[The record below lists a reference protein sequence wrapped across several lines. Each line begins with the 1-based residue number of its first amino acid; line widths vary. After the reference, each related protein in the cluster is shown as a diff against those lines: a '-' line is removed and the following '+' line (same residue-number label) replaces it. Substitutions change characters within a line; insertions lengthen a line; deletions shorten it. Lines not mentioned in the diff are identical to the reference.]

1 VSPWTFQRT
10 PSLIAGPCV
19 IEDAAELSRVADTL
33 AGIGLRLGVP
43 VCLKASFD
51 KANRARLE
59 SARGLGVQEGLA
71 ALAAAKRSSGLP
83 ALTDV
88 HEPAQAGLAAEVVD
102 CLQVPAFLCRQ
113 TDLLTA
119 VGATGLPV
127 NLKKGQWMAPEE
139 MSGAVEKVK
148 VGGSR
153 DVAVTERGTA
163 FGYGDLV
170 VDMRVFDRLHASA
183 GTTVLFDA
191 THAVQQPGRGEGGS
205 SGGVRRHVPALLF
218 AAASAGA
225 DGFYLETHPEPDRA
239 WSDAATQWPLADL
252 EDLVARALEV
262 WHAAR
267 ALLRTTP

>member
-1 VSPWTFQRT
+1 VNTWTFQRA

-19 IEDAAELSRVADTL
+19 IEDAAELSRVADEL
-33 AGIGLRLGVP
+33 AGIGLRLGLP

-51 KANRARLE
+51 KANRSRLE
-59 SARGLGVQEGLA
+59 SARGLGLQEGLA

-83 ALTDV
+83 ALTDI

-102 CLQVPAFLCRQ
+102 SLQVPAFLCRQ
-113 TDLLTA
+113 TDLLIA
-119 VGATGLPV
+119 VGATGLPI
-127 NLKKGQWMAPEE
+127 NLNKGQWMAPEE
-139 MSGAVEKVK
+139 MNGAVEKVK
-148 VGGSR
+148 AGGSR

-170 VDMRVFDRLHASA
+170 VDMRVFDRLHASTGA
-183 GTTVLFDA
+183 PVLFDA

-205 SGGVRRHVPALLF
+205 SGGHRRHIPALLF

-225 DGFYLETHPEPDRA
+225 DGFYLETHPEPARA

-252 EDLVARALEV
+252 EELVARALEV

-267 ALLRTTP
+267 ALLRTTS